1 MKKAILF
8 AIASMSVQLTFGQIP
23 PGYYNSATGLTETAL
38 KDALNDII
46 SDHTELSYSAVKQAL
61 KSTDEDPNNSNNV
74 ILLYKG
80 TSQSK
85 SSFGGGANDWN
96 REHVWAKSHG
106 GFGNVAPAGTDLHH
120 LRPTDASV
128 NSSRGNKDFDA
139 GGSPHSEATDCNSDS
154 DSWEP
159 RDEVKGDVARMLMYM
174 AVRYEGEL
182 GEVDLELNDQVNNG
196 SVPFHGK
203 LSTLLNWHQNDPV
216 SSFEENRNNVIYS
229 SYQSNRNP
237 FIDHP
242 EYVDLIWGP
251 ASELVINSVTP
262 SSDPVYHQSPI
273 DFEVDLSITNLNV
286 TNVTVEWG
294 MNGITFPNQL
304 ETSLGS
310 GSIYTTDNTSQ
321 FNAGDVIY
329 YRSVVETDILQPEI
343 SAYEQ
348 FSVLAPV
355 GVAEL
360 NWDTWNVENN
370 IYTFNLSNFEGIR
383 VVNAIGQEILSQKS
397 AQLDMN
403 LLGKGVYFIKI
414 QTSFEFY
421 VLKISL

>member
-1 MKKAILF
+1 MKKAIF
-8 AIASMSVQLTFGQIP
+8 IALASLSISTTFGQIP
-23 PGYYNSATGLTETAL
+23 PGYYNTATGLTGTAL
-38 KDALNDII
+38 KDVLNDII
-46 SDHTELSYSAVKQAL
+46 SNHTELSYSAVKTAL

-80 TSQSK
+80 TSQAK
-85 SSFGGGANDWN
+85 STFGGGADDWN

-128 NSSRGNKDFDA
+128 NSSRGSKDFDI
-139 GGSPHSEATDCNSDS
+139 GGNQHSEATDCYSDS

-174 AVRYEGEL
+174 AVRYEGET
-182 GEVDLELNDQVNNG
+182 GEVDLELNDIVNNG

-203 LSTLLNWHQNDPV
+203 LSTLLNWHESDPV
-216 SSFEENRNNVIYS
+216 SAFETNRNNVIYS

-242 EYVDLIWGP
+242 EYVSQIWGP
-251 ASELVINSVTP
+251 AVELTINSVTP
-262 SSDPVYHQSPI
+262 SINPVYHQVPVNFS
-273 DFEVDLSITNLNV
+273 VDLTATNTNV
-286 TNVTVEWG
+286 TDVTVEWG
-294 MNGITFPNQL
+294 VNGVTFPNEL
-304 ETSLGS
+304 TTSIGS
-310 GSIYTTDNTSQ
+310 GGIYMTDNTSQ

-329 YRSVVETDILQPEI
+329 YRSVVETDNLQPET
-343 SAYEQ
+343 SLYEQ
-348 FSVLAPV
+348 FTVLVPIGIQELDVNMWSVQ
-355 GVAEL
+355 
-360 NWDTWNVENN
+360 NN
-370 IYTFNLSNFEGIR
+370 IYTFQIPFLKEIH
-383 VVNAIGQEILSQKS
+383 VVNAIGQEIFTENT

-403 LLGKGVYFIKI
+403 LMDKGIYFLKI
-414 QTSFEFY
+414 QTSNKFY

>member
-1 MKKAILF
+1 MKKTILF
-8 AIASMSVQLTFGQIP
+8 LLASMSVGLAYSQIP
-23 PGYYNSATGLTETAL
+23 PGYYDSAAGLTGTPL
-38 KDALNDII
+38 KNALNDII
-46 SDHTELSYSAVKQAL
+46 SGHTELTYSAVKEAL

-128 NSSRGNKDFDA
+128 NSSRGNKDFDN
-139 GGSPHSEATDCNSDS
+139 GGNAHSEATECYTDS

-196 SVPFHGK
+196 SNPFHGK
-203 LSTLLNWHQNDPV
+203 LSTLLNWHANDPV
-216 SSFEENRNNVIYS
+216 STFEQNRNNVIYA

-242 EYVDLIWGP
+242 EYVNLIWGP
-251 ASELVINSVTP
+251 AVELTINSVTP
-262 SSDPVYHQSPI
+262 SVSPVYHQTPV
-273 DFEVDLSITNLNV
+273 DFSVDLTVTNANV
-286 TNVTVEWG
+286 TDVVVEWG
-294 MNGITFPNQL
+294 TNGISFPNTIATTL
-304 ETSLGS
+304 S
-310 GSIYTTDNTSQ
+310 GGVYTTDNTTQ
-321 FNAGDVIY
+321 FNEGDVIY
-329 YRSVVETDILQPEI
+329 YRSKVETDVLQPEI

-348 FSVLAPV
+348 FTVVPPL
-355 GVAEL
+355 GVQEL
-360 NWDTWNVENN
+360 DWNMWTVENN
-370 IYTFNLSNFEGIR
+370 VYTFNIPFLNQISVI
-383 VVNAIGQEILSQKS
+383 NAIGQEIYTEKS
-397 AQLDMN
+397 TQLDMN
-403 LLGKGVYFIKI
+403 LMENGVYFMKI
-414 QTSFEFY
+414 QTDSEFY
-421 VLKISL
+421 VLKIRK

>member
-1 MKKAILF
+1 MKKTILF
-8 AIASMSVQLTFGQIP
+8 LLASASVGLAYGQIP
-23 PGYYNSATGLTETAL
+23 PGYYDSAAGLTGTPL
-38 KDALNDII
+38 KNALNDII
-46 SDHTELSYSAVKQAL
+46 SGHTELSYSAVKEAL

-128 NSSRGNKDFDA
+128 NSSRGNKDFDI
-139 GGSPHSEATDCNSDS
+139 GGNAHSEATECYTDS

-196 SVPFHGK
+196 SNPFHGK
-203 LSTLLNWHQNDPV
+203 LSTLLNWHANDPV
-216 SSFEENRNNVIYS
+216 STFEENRNNVIYS

-242 EYVDLIWGP
+242 EYVNLIWGP
-251 ASELVINSVTP
+251 AVELTINSVTP
-262 SSDPVYHQSPI
+262 SISPVYHQTPV
-273 DFEVDLSITNLNV
+273 DFSVDLTVTNANV
-286 TNVTVEWG
+286 TDVVVEWG
-294 MNGITFPNQL
+294 TNGINFPNTIATTL
-304 ETSLGS
+304 S
-310 GSIYTTDNTSQ
+310 GGVYVTDNTTL
-321 FNAGDVIY
+321 FNEGDVIY
-329 YRSVVETDILQPEI
+329 YRSKVETDVLQPEI

-348 FSVLAPV
+348 FTVVPPLGAD
-355 GVAEL
+355 EL
-360 NWDTWNVENN
+360 DWNMWTVENN
-370 IYTFNLSNFEGIR
+370 VYTFNIPFLNQISVI
-383 VVNAIGQEILSQKS
+383 NAMGQEIYAEKS
-397 AQLDMN
+397 TQLDMN
-403 LLGKGVYFIKI
+403 FMENGVYFIKI
-414 QTSFEFY
+414 QTDSEFY
-421 VLKISL
+421 VLKIRK